1 MKACRFRNLLFIQ
14 LRQVLASS
22 YRQSFYAD
30 MQNSVAVSERLTM
43 EFRASSFF
51 FFFFLLLPL
60 FLFSFPSLLFLFLQI
75 NFSLLL

>member
-14 LRQVLASS
+14 LHQVLASS

-30 MQNSVAVSERLTM
+30 MQNSVSVSERLTM
-43 EFRASSFF
+43 EFRASS

>member
-14 LRQVLASS
+14 LHQVLASS

-30 MQNSVAVSERLTM
+30 MQNSVSVSERLTM

-51 FFFFLLLPL
+51 FFSSPSSISFFFSLPL
-60 FLFSFPSLLFLFLQI
+60 ISFSPD
-75 NFSLLL
+75 

>member
-14 LRQVLASS
+14 LHQVLASS

-51 FFFFLLLPL
+51 FFFFSSPSSISFFFSLPL
-60 FLFSFPSLLFLFLQI
+60 ISFSPD
-75 NFSLLL
+75 